1 MIVQLAGL
9 PGTGKS
15 SLAAELARRLG
26 SNALWLD
33 KDRIRQALFGP
44 QHIRYTR
51 DQDDFCAD
59 IMFQAA
65 AWHLRRAPG
74 TVVLLDGRTCSR
86 AYQVE
91 QVRQFAAHI
100 HQPLV
105 LIECVCPEATVQQRL
120 RTDLAHGQ
128 HPAATPIHSRIRNCA
143 WTPPSRSTSAPT
155 KPCRTSTGDLA
166 PVGAGGTMRGLL
178 THHHAVV
185 PTATTSR

>member
-128 HPAATPIHSRIRNCA
+128 HPAANRDLALYRRLRAHADPLPDPKLRLDTAQPIHECA
-143 WTPPSRSTSAPT
+143 DQALSYLHR
-155 KPCRTSTGDLA
+155 
-166 PVGAGGTMRGLL
+166 
-178 THHHAVV
+178 
-185 PTATTSR
+185 